1 LGLMNNHLKCTDAYG
16 TYGIP
21 KLSSFMCHRVRQY
34 PTSLYFK
41 QSTYKIWRN
50 LDIRKVTILDFKVSV
65 FKSLEKYRKTTG
77 LTCQR
82 PTMAQGCV
90 SRPAHAHTRTATP
103 RWLSHRPPPC
113 TSAIDH
119 PPPPLHAQPMQPLPP
134 RVCRALIP
142 HSGHVETP
150 YPTSSSAATKL
161 PPDSAVPLTAL
172 LCSKHRT
179 LTTEHR
185 PCAPRSHAKL
195 ATTLS
200 RRPL

>member
-1 LGLMNNHLKCTDAYG
+1 MNNHLKCTDAYE

-34 PTSLYFK
+34 PTSLCFK

-50 LDIRKVTILDFKVSV
+50 LDIRKVTILDFKVLV

-119 PPPPLHAQPMQPLPP
+119 PPPPLHVQPLSRIAATSRPRTPP
-134 RVCRALIP
+134 LPRQPPSSRPTLLCLSP
-142 HSGHVETP
+142 HS
-150 YPTSSSAATKL
+150 SA
-161 PPDSAVPLTAL
+161 PS
-172 LCSKHRT
+172 
-179 LTTEHR
+179 TER
-185 PCAPRSHAKL
+185 
-195 ATTLS
+195 
-200 RRPL
+200 